1 MKIQSKVSDTA
12 NGPSDGLMHKL
23 EYKHAVDTICLKND
37 DLSGVLFT
45 LKTIFFQTIRISLH
59 RSLKLVDDD
68 IILQKIFWL
77 YFKICAKVFY
87 SIAHNR
93 IHLGLGSR
101 GYYGTGPENKK
112 KVA

>member
-12 NGPSDGLMHKL
+12 NGPSDALVRKL
-23 EYKHAVDTICLKND
+23 EYKHSVDTIRLKND

-77 YFKICAKVFY
+77 YFKICAKVFT
-87 SIAHNR
+87 SIARNR
-93 IHLGLGSR
+93 IHLGFGSR

>member
-1 MKIQSKVSDTA
+1 MKIHGKVSDNA
-12 NGPSDGLMHKL
+12 KRPSGGLVRKL
-23 EYKHAVDTICLKND
+23 EYKHAVDTIRLKND
-37 DLSGVLFT
+37 HLSGVLFT
-45 LKTIFFQTIRISLH
+45 LKTIFFKTIRISLQ

-77 YFKICAKVFY
+77 YFKICAKVFT
-87 SIAHNR
+87 SIARNR
-93 IHLGLGSR
+93 IHLGFGSR

>member
-12 NGPSDGLMHKL
+12 NGPSDGLVRKL
-23 EYKHAVDTICLKND
+23 ECKHSVDTIRLKND

-77 YFKICAKVFY
+77 YFKICAKVFN

-101 GYYGTGPENKK
+101 GYYGTGPKNKK